1 MVRARVSKTLGCGS
15 EPHLLRHRSKT
26 HAANV
31 YDIKRLLTFQILLSV
46 LMILFKIEYGKLRK
60 IKWDCGGTGRHTR
73 LWCIPDKSIVRYN
86 KM

>member
-46 LMILFKIEYGKLRK
+46 LMILFKIEYAAVVE
-60 IKWDCGGTGRHTR
+60 
-73 LWCIPDKSIVRYN
+73 IVLSF
-86 KM
+86 